1 MKLGVTYNIF
11 DGEEMLFFSLRNLR
25 PMVQHINVIYQTTS
39 NFGNENRNL
48 EAKLNMYFR
57 AGLIDVLS
65 HYVPTLK
72 KNEDGSLSWQNGQEN
87 EIKKRNIG
95 LQICRANGC
104 DAMMTLDCDE
114 LYDPKEFKFA
124 KNDFELGDYDTSF
137 CKMSTYYKEPI
148 YRLYPKE
155 EYYAPLFYKIKKAT
169 EFGNQSADYPVIL
182 DPTRKVKAGYSRV
195 YEREEIEMHHYAYVR
210 NDISSKVINSSSQS
224 DEVSKQKVIWHYD
237 NFKDI
242 RDSAL
247 MIGGVSNGLIK
258 VENKFDIQL

>member
-11 DGEEMLFFSLRNLR
+11 DGEEMLLFSLRNLR
-25 PMVQHINVIYQTTS
+25 PMVQHINVVYQTLS
-39 NFGNENRNL
+39 NFGNENRKL
-48 EAKLNMYFR
+48 EAKLNMYFE

-65 HYVPTLK
+65 HYEPTIEK
-72 KNEDGSLSWQNGQEN
+72 KEDGSVRWQNGQEN

-124 KNDFELGDYDTSF
+124 KTDFELGDYDTSF

-155 EYYAPLFYKIKKAT
+155 EYYAPLFYKIKKDT
-169 EFGNQSADYPVIL
+169 EFGYASADYPVIL
-182 DPTRKVKAGYSRV
+182 DPTRKVKAGYSRI

-247 MIGGVSNGLIK
+247 MIGGVSHGLIK